1 MQLTKYENVEI
12 YKDDVIEALA
22 FEPNLGFGYWLRSK
36 DGLYMD
42 SQERIHSSCV
52 SCAVGSVLRGHFN
65 VVADL
70 RMTAFSLCEGDCA
83 PYDLGN
89 FAEDKPKSWMAAL
102 SFFWE
107 SLGHNNT
114 PIEEARRLTIDFV
127 EEYFPDEEVLA
138 AFTVEKQITTNA
150 FGKPV

>member
-1 MQLTKYENVEI
+1 MKLTEYTNVEI

-22 FEPNLGFGYWLRSK
+22 FEPNLGFGYWLTGNDRI
-36 DGLYMD
+36 YMAHEA
-42 SQERIHSSCV
+42 QITSSCV

-65 VVADL
+65 VAGDL
-70 RMTAFSLCEGDCA
+70 RNTAISLCEGNYSPGEFAD
-83 PYDLGN
+83 

-107 SLGHNNT
+107 SLGQNRT
-114 PIEEARRLTIDFV
+114 PVEEARRLTIDFV
-127 EEYFPDEEVLA
+127 EEYFPDDEVLA
-138 AFTVEKQITTNA
+138 EFTVEKQITTNV

>member
-22 FEPNLGFGYWLRSK
+22 FEPNLYFGSWCSMPTTPGIK
-36 DGLYMD
+36 DN
-42 SQERIHSSCV
+42 EVHTSCEV
-52 SCAVGSVLRGHFN
+52 CAVGSILRPHFTDREFLN
-65 VVADL
+65 D
-70 RMTAFSLCEGDCA
+70 TAIYLVPGAAHPECIFDEGM
-83 PYDLGN
+83 PQ
-89 FAEDKPKSWMAAL
+89 SWMAAL

-107 SLGHNNT
+107 SLGQNET
-114 PIEEARRLTIDFV
+114 PVEEARRLTIDFV
-127 EEYFPDEEVLA
+127 EEYFPDDEVLA